1 MPGLFQRALR
11 ACALGLMM
19 AVTGTSVAFACANPM
34 RSDIFIYPGFKAF
47 PAPETPPDIAWE
59 RPDGSKARLSDL
71 AGKAS
76 LVTFWF
82 PRCPG
87 CQYEG
92 PSLNAM
98 LDRYKPQGGMNFL
111 AVSVQGE
118 REEVVRYLAQK
129 GYGSMDANTDP
140 GATLFSELCFRAT
153 PVHLVLNADA
163 QMVAVLVGPQEWEG
177 PKATNLIETLI
188 ATGGI

>member
-1 MPGLFQRALR
+1 MLVSVRHSVRAGF
-11 ACALGLMM
+11 LGLVM
-19 AVTGTSVAFACANPM
+19 AVTSVSLAAACANPM

-47 PAPETPPDIAWE
+47 PAPETPPDVAWQ
-59 RPDGSKARLSDL
+59 RPDGTAAQLSDL
-71 AGKAS
+71 AGKPS

-98 LDRYKPQGGMNFL
+98 LDRYKPQGGINFMAL
-111 AVSVQGE
+111 SVQGE

-129 GYGSMDANTDP
+129 GYESMEPNIDP
-140 GATLFSELCFRAT
+140 GAKLFSELCFRAT
-153 PVHLVLNADA
+153 PVHLILNADA
-163 QMVAVLVGPQEWEG
+163 KMVAVLVGPQDWEG
-177 PKATNLIETLI
+177 PKATNLIENLI
-188 ATGGI
+188 NTGGV

>member
-1 MPGLFQRALR
+1 MRAFL
-11 ACALGLMM
+11 LGLMM
-19 AVTGTSVAFACANPM
+19 AVTSVSVAAACANPM
-34 RSDIFIYPGFKAF
+34 RSDVFIYPGLKTF
-47 PAPETPPDIAWE
+47 PSPETPPDVSFS
-59 RPDGSKARLSDL
+59 RPDGGEGQLADLS
-71 AGKAS
+71 GKPS

-98 LDRYKPQGGMNFL
+98 LDQYKPQGNMNFL

-129 GYGSMDANTDP
+129 GYASMEPNVDP

-163 QMVAVLVGPQEWEG
+163 KMVAVFVGPQDWTGEN
-177 PKATNLIETLI
+177 ATAFLDNLIV
-188 ATGGI
+188 TGGI